1 MAFSEDLSQFFDTD
15 DFAVEAVFS
24 RDGNNIA
31 TVKVICDSPT
41 EAIQFEQVE
50 VAADNPF
57 CTAKTSEIASVR
69 RRDTATIGD
78 VAYKVTAI
86 KHDGTGVTR
95 IDLELF

>member
-1 MAFSEDLSQFFDTD
+1 MAFSEDLSQFFDLE

-31 TVKVICDSPT
+31 TVNVIFDSPT
-41 EAIQFEQVE
+41 EAIQFDQME

-57 CTAKTSEIASVR
+57 CIAKTSEIANVR
-69 RRDTATIGD
+69 RRDTATIED